1 MTMASERYAA
11 GDDTSKAVIAYAPNE
26 ESTNLSSLAASA
38 GPWGTKIGA
47 GSGRLP
53 ETVAHAASSLNP
65 DIDSQ
70 SRGSWSG
77 SQDGG
82 HPVCPPNVAADAE
95 PAEPR
100 AMLERTL
107 T

>member
-1 MTMASERYAA
+1 MASERYAA
-11 GDDTSKAVIAYAPNE
+11 GDDTSVAVIDLAPSE
-26 ESTNLSSLAASA
+26 GSRHRPGLVASA
-38 GPWGTKIGA
+38 A
-47 GSGRLP
+47 D
-53 ETVAHAASSLNP
+53 SLNP

-70 SRGSWSG
+70 SRRSWSRF
-77 SQDGG
+77 QDGG
-82 HPVCPPNVAADAE
+82 HPSCLPNVAADAE